1 MRDLDLFGWV
11 ALVLVILG
19 GLDLFLYGLF
29 GFHLYT
35 AILGNLIG
43 RLLYIVI
50 GCAAGWLGYQIYLT
64 KFKTSAA

>member
-1 MRDLDLFGWV
+1 MRGLDIYSWI

-19 GLDLFLYGLF
+19 SLDLLLFGIF

-43 RLLYIVI
+43 RLFYIVI
-50 GCAAGWLGYQIYLT
+50 GAAAGWLCYQIYLV
-64 KFKTSAA
+64 KFKQSA